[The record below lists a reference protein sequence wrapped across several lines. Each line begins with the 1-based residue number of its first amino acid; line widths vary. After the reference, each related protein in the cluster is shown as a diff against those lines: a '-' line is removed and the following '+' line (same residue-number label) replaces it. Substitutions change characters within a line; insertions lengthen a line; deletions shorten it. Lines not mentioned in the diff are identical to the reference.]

1 MCDLLFLGVV
11 VFLLRYCL
19 YGFMYFLLEIE
30 FFKVM
35 KYYDGEIFIMG
46 LLWFYFI
53 VIIDI
58 SFFLFF
64 VISYYGNKV
73 RKSSFNNLY
82 VIR

>member
-35 KYYDGEIFIMG
+35 KYYDG
-46 LLWFYFI
+46 
-53 VIIDI
+53 
-58 SFFLFF
+58 
-64 VISYYGNKV
+64 
-73 RKSSFNNLY
+73 
-82 VIR
+82 